1 MLSDGREQDKEEDWG
16 GVGGGGGGISA
27 ELSCQTFGP
36 MATRLSANS

>member
-16 GVGGGGGGISA
+16 GVGGGGGISA